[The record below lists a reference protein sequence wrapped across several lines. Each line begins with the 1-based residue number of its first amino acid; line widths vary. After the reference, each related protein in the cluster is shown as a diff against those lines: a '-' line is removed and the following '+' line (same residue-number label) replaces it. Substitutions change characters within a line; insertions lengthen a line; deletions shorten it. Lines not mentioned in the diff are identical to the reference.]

1 MINMDASLE
10 IRKKIVETGKKI
22 LSSGLVVGTWG
33 NISARVPGEE
43 WVAITPS
50 GMDYELLEP
59 EDIVLLDLNGQVVAG
74 KRKPSIEVPL
84 HLALYRAYEGVKA
97 VVHTHSPY
105 ATALACAR
113 KPIPAAVEDLVQIV
127 GGQVRVAQYALPGT
141 KELAENAVQALA
153 GRKAVL
159 LANHGLIGVGKDLEE
174 ALKICLVAEKA
185 AQVTI
190 FAQAVGGVVE
200 LSPEDVATMRQFYLQ
215 SYGQK

>member
-1 MINMDASLE
+1 MDASLE

-84 HLALYRAYEGVKA
+84 HLALYRAYEEVKA

-127 GGQVRVAQYALPGT
+127 GGQVRVVQYALPGT